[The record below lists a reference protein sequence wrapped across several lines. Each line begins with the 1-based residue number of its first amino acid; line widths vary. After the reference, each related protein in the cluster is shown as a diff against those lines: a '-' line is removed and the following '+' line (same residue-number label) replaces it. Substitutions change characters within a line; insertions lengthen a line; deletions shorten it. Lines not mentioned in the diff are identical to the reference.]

1 MIKVK
6 KLPKIK
12 DIKENEIYEIDT
24 TNVAYFTHSFFKYPA
39 KFIPQIP
46 NWAITNFTNVN
57 DIVLDCF
64 CGSGTTLVESSLNNR
79 KPLGVDFDKISLLLS
94 SVKTTKLNKSDFKV
108 IKNSLK
114 SFDYKNYQNRDLPDF
129 KNIEYWFPEKNIYV
143 LNGLYYFINN
153 LNITDKIKNFLLVC
167 YISTIRKSSY
177 SEELS
182 PKPYISSKYKKTP
195 KETFTL
201 FKNVIEDYFNKINDE
216 NYRLEFAS
224 EFIGNDARN
233 FDCPQYYNKIKLVC
247 SSPPYIN
254 AFDYVRV
261 LRLENVWLRNINDSN
276 IINHKKNQIGT
287 EQIYSSEYN
296 STPNK
301 IGLKELDDK
310 IEKLY
315 GIDKKRSHVVF
326 KYFVDMEKNIKNIGN
341 YLTDD
346 GYYIIVVG
354 DCKIRDIDFPT
365 YKYFIELAKRNDYS
379 DTFVF
384 SYVIKNPYLRIPRK
398 DRGGLIKYDRVVI
411 LKK

>member
-39 KFIPQIP
+39 KFIPQIQ

-79 KPLGVDFDKISLLLS
+79 KQLGVDFDKISLLLS

-177 SEELS
+177 SE
-182 PKPYISSKYKKTP
+182 
-195 KETFTL
+195 
-201 FKNVIEDYFNKINDE
+201 
-216 NYRLEFAS
+216 
-224 EFIGNDARN
+224 
-233 FDCPQYYNKIKLVC
+233 
-247 SSPPYIN
+247 
-254 AFDYVRV
+254 
-261 LRLENVWLRNINDSN
+261 
-276 IINHKKNQIGT
+276 
-287 EQIYSSEYN
+287 
-296 STPNK
+296 
-301 IGLKELDDK
+301 
-310 IEKLY
+310 
-315 GIDKKRSHVVF
+315 
-326 KYFVDMEKNIKNIGN
+326 
-341 YLTDD
+341 
-346 GYYIIVVG
+346 
-354 DCKIRDIDFPT
+354 
-365 YKYFIELAKRNDYS
+365 
-379 DTFVF
+379 
-384 SYVIKNPYLRIPRK
+384 
-398 DRGGLIKYDRVVI
+398 
-411 LKK
+411 